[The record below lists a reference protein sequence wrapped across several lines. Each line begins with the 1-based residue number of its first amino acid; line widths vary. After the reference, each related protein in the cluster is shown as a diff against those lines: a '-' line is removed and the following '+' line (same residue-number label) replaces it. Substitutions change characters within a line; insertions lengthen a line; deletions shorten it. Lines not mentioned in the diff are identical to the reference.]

1 MCQNLPVR
9 ILLTPIHCSRHHQ
22 TVGKCIQESPKMSQ
36 KIRKKTPKMC
46 QNLPVRILWTPIHC
60 SRHHQTVGKCS
71 HRSFR
76 CHQLERLFWTA
87 SANAFCSVFRKD
99 IPSWNWSAWK
109 YFFWK
114 SSLFFNLVFIGF
126 YIQIICSNSVGK
138 CSHRNFSCH
147 QLERL
152 FWTASAKAFCSVF
165 RKDIPSWNW
174 SAWKYFFLK
183 IKPIFWPCF
192 YRFLHPNYLF

>member
-1 MCQNLPVR
+1 MSKFTCKNSLNSNTLFPSSSNSRKMYSRKSQN
-9 ILLTPIHCSRHHQ
+9 I
-22 TVGKCIQESPKMSQ
+22 PKNP
-36 KIRKKTPKMC
+36 KKTPKMC

-60 SRHHQTVGKCS
+60 SHHHQTIGKCS

-126 YIQIICSNSVGK
+126 YIQIICSNWYF
-138 CSHRNFSCH
+138 NFFNLCGFKNL
-147 QLERL
+147 Q
-152 FWTASAKAFCSVF
+152 
-165 RKDIPSWNW
+165 
-174 SAWKYFFLK
+174 
-183 IKPIFWPCF
+183 
-192 YRFLHPNYLF
+192 YR